1 MNILN
6 ENNIDNSQ
14 IINNIENSNENENEN
29 ENDNENENNID
40 NSQIINNIE
49 NIKNPIIFL
58 FNLISYKNKLGD
70 YNLSIVLKLF
80 IKYHTN
86 ILLEYNIKKIF
97 IDELDI
103 NSISL
108 NVLNNFYKLIA
119 KKLSL
124 VLVIKKWQVLYNNND
139 FWMLSIHEQ
148 IEYLLN
154 IKNKFKSIYD
164 CSRGGT
170 PYHYKLAHIFKD
182 NNYCKKEIME
192 DIINRLIYILDIF
205 NKDIFISLDIPLILL
220 SDFYNLSNEYILKYI
235 ISIYEKFSELLNQ
248 TIKIFNS
255 YNSICI
261 QLNNLI
267 NPSLIKINSVNIDSE
282 TEYEDI
288 KLLSKT

>member
-6 ENNIDNSQ
+6 ENSN
-14 IINNIENSNENENEN
+14 ENSNENI
-29 ENDNENENNID
+29 ID
-40 NSQIINNIE
+40 ILQINNNIE

-58 FNLISYKNKLGD
+58 FNLLLYKNELGD
-70 YNLSIVLKLF
+70 YNLSIVLRLF

-124 VLVIKKWQVLYNNND
+124 VLVIKKWHVLYDNNN
-139 FWMLSIHEQ
+139 FWVLSIHDQ

-154 IKNKFKSIYD
+154 IKNKFNSIYD
-164 CSRGGT
+164 CSHGGMQ
-170 PYHYKLAHIFKD
+170 YHYKLAHIFKD
-182 NNYCKKEIME
+182 NNYCKEEIFE

-205 NKDIFISLDIPLILL
+205 NKNIFISLDIPLILL

-235 ISIYEKFSELLNQ
+235 ISIYEKISELLNQ
-248 TIKIFNS
+248 TLKIFNS
-255 YNSICI
+255 YNLICI

-267 NPSLIKINSVNIDSE
+267 NPLLIKINSVNIDSE
-282 TEYEDI
+282 TEYDDI